1 MGSFEKLGI
10 LVIVV
15 IIVMILVVAIYQW
28 GGTEFELAPEALRV
42 PYAGSALVEDTNR
55 ATETDLDELI
65 NAERRRRGGSG
76 RAAGEAGEQEAGG
89 AGKPVESRRGVPEVY
104 RVQRNDSAW
113 KLVRR
118 WGLKDSFIQRIA
130 AANPKVRIR
139 LLQVGQLL
147 VIPNPESY
155 FRGSSRSKA
164 EPRAKGGHRTYR
176 VKEGDSYWT
185 IAKHQLG
192 DATRGNEIQS
202 LNPRVRAK
210 RMRPGMVLKI
220 PLK

>member
-10 LVIVV
+10 LVIVI

-28 GGTEFELAPEALRV
+28 GGAEFELAPEALRV
-42 PYAGSALVEDTNR
+42 PYAGPALVDNPNR
-55 ATETDLDELI
+55 PSESDLDDLI
-65 NAERRRRGGSG
+65 DAERRRRGGSD
-76 RAAGEAGEQEAGG
+76 RAAGGAGDQEAGG
-89 AGKPVESRRGVPEVY
+89 AKTPAKSRRGVPEVY

-147 VIPNPESY
+147 VIPNPKGH
-155 FRGSSRSKA
+155 FRGSSKSKA
-164 EPRAKGGHRTYR
+164 EPRAKGGYRTYR
-176 VKEGDSYWT
+176 VKEGDSFWT

-192 DATRGNEIQS
+192 DALRGDEIQR
-202 LNPRVRAK
+202 LNPRVSAK

>member
-10 LVIVV
+10 LVIVI

-28 GGTEFELAPEALRV
+28 GGAEFELAPEALRV
-42 PYAGSALVEDTNR
+42 PYTGPALVEGMNR
-55 ATETDLDELI
+55 PTETDLEGLI
-65 NAERRRRGGSG
+65 NAERRRRGELG
-76 RAAGEAGEQEAGG
+76 RDAGETASEDEESAR
-89 AGKPVESRRGVPEVY
+89 SRRGVPEVY

-113 KLVRR
+113 KLCRR

-147 VIPNPESY
+147 VIPNPDGY
-155 FRGSSRSKA
+155 FRGSSRSKSK
-164 EPRAKGGHRTYR
+164 PRAKTGHRTYR
-176 VKEGDSYWT
+176 VKEGDSFWT

-192 DATRGNEIQS
+192 DAMRGNEIQN
-202 LNPRVRAK
+202 LNPRVSPK

-220 PLK
+220 PLR